1 MSRPPA
7 ISPPLAIARRDLLE
21 FVRDRRTVF
30 ITFLLPL
37 FAYPIVALATAL
49 GLRSAVEQLDA
60 GRQPMP
66 LAVTLSGPDAPALA
80 RQLVELRDDPS
91 RGSLDRA
98 ESWPSALD
106 LTLAAVPE
114 QALAALATGQ
124 ADIWVDVPAGSTAR
138 LRGLGEV
145 QLSVRG
151 TGAEVDPTSAYE
163 RLQAVVAS
171 LSDAIRRERLD
182 RLGVPQAV
190 VTPISLTMDADQTA
204 AGGPTQAGSVFPT
217 IAGSLLVI
225 LTLLTVTGAFHPA
238 ADAFA
243 GEKERGTIETLLVAP
258 CGIGE
263 VVWGKFLAVFGVT
276 LATLLANLVAIALT
290 AAVGVRALP
299 PDLLELFTVVP
310 SPEAVAAAVLTQVAL
325 SAVAAAACLAIT
337 SALQSLKEAHH
348 ALTTVMLAVSVL
360 AAAGIV
366 PVPLTDWVLALI
378 PVSGQVFVA
387 RLALTGEPL
396 GLLLP
401 LAISSAVVW
410 SWLLLRAAA
419 AALSDEEVIFRG
431 PDTAAGL
438 FQRPAA
444 RLLPTPLQGVLPA
457 IAGLAATWYVQGI
470 LPENLALALPLQQL
484 VSMALPLA
492 VAAFW
497 QRVDLLRTLRLQL
510 PRGRGWL
517 AVVGA
522 AVLGAGLFLLN
533 ALVIRSLIG
542 DSTSEAAQQLAARL
556 TMLLETTPWWLV
568 VLVLAIVPAVCE
580 ELVFRGWML
589 SSLAGSRPS
598 RGRLA
603 VAVVVQ
609 AALFAAVHLLP
620 ERLPTTFAMGLVLGG
635 IALWTGSLLPGIVC
649 HVVHNA
655 VPVGVA
661 RLAGTPLE
669 SLEIPPGWLLGGSLL
684 AVAIGAGLVMLGK
697 SRHRGV

>member
-1 MSRPPA
+1 MSRPSS
-7 ISPPLAIARRDLLE
+7 ISPPMAIAGRDLLE

-60 GRQPMP
+60 DRQPMP
-66 LAVTLSGPDAPALA
+66 LAVTLSGPDAAA
-80 RQLVELRDDPS
+80 IGRQLVELRDDPS
-91 RGSLDRA
+91 RGTLDRA
-98 ESWPSALD
+98 ENWPSALEV
-106 LTLAAVPE
+106 TLASVPE
-114 QALAALATGQ
+114 QALAALAAGQ
-124 ADIWVDVPAGSTAR
+124 SDIWVDVPAGSAAR

-145 QLSVRG
+145 RLSVRG
-151 TGAEVDPTSAYE
+151 TGAEVDPTSAFE

-171 LSDAIRRERLD
+171 LSDVIRRERLD

-190 VTPISLTMDADQTA
+190 VMPFSLVMDAEPP
-204 AGGPTQAGSVFPT
+204 AGGPSQAGSVFPT

-299 PDLLELFTVVP
+299 PDLLQLFTAVP
-310 SPEAVAAAVLTQVAL
+310 SAEAVLAAVLTQVAL
-325 SAVAAAACLAIT
+325 SAVAASACLAIT

-366 PVPLTDWVLALI
+366 PVPLTPWVLALI
-378 PVSGQVFVA
+378 PVTGQVFVA
-387 RLALTGEPL
+387 RLALTGDPV

-401 LAISSAVVW
+401 LAIISGIAW
-410 SWLLLRAAA
+410 TWLLLRASA

-444 RLLPTPLQGVLPA
+444 RLLPSPLQGILPA
-457 IAGLAATWYVQGI
+457 VAGLAATWYVQAF
-470 LPENLALALPLQQL
+470 LPENLVLALPLQQL

-497 QRVDLLRTLRLQL
+497 QRVDLLRTLRLRV

-522 AVLGAGLFLLN
+522 AVLGVGLFLVN
-533 ALVIRSLIG
+533 ALVIRWLVG
-542 DSTSEAAQQLAARL
+542 ESTSETARELAARL

-568 VLVLAIVPAVCE
+568 LLVLAVIPAVCE

-589 SSLAGSRPS
+589 SSLVGSRQPS
-598 RGRLA
+598 QGRVA

-620 ERLPTTFAMGLVLGG
+620 ERLPTTFGMGLVLGW
-635 IALWTGSLLPGIVC
+635 IALVTGSLLPGIVC

-655 VPVGVA
+655 VPVGVT

-669 SLEIPPGWLLGGSLL
+669 SLEIPPAWLLAGSIV
-684 AVAIGAGLVMLGK
+684 AVVIGASLVMLGG
-697 SRHRGV
+697 SRRSA

>member
-1 MSRPPA
+1 MSRSPA

-80 RQLVELRDDPS
+80 RRLVELRDDPS

-124 ADIWVDVPAGSTAR
+124 ADIWVDVPAGSAAR
-138 LRGLGEV
+138 LSGLGEV

-151 TGAEVDPTSAYE
+151 TGVDVDPTSAYE

-190 VTPISLTMDADQTA
+190 VTPISLTMDAEPS

-366 PVPLTDWVLALI
+366 PVPLTDAVLALI

-457 IAGLAATWYVQGI
+457 IAGLAATWYVQGF

-497 QRVDLLRTLRLQL
+497 QRVDLRRTLRLQL

-522 AVLGAGLFLLN
+522 AVLGAGLFLVN
-533 ALVIRSLIG
+533 AFVIRWFVG

-620 ERLPTTFAMGLVLGG
+620 ERLPTTFVMGLVLGG

-649 HVVHNA
+649 HVMHNA

-684 AVAIGAGLVMLGK
+684 AVAIGVGLVMLGK
-697 SRHRGV
+697 GRRPGV